1 MRIGK
6 MLTIGACVLAP
17 AMTMA
22 QAPSLQEQLSAQY
35 KVTRVGK
42 ITGTPTIV
50 EAGTVLEVQKTGIA
64 AFPPNSIRDC
74 SSSYQNGNI
83 KEPGKFCTNMAAAR
97 GQRPLY
103 LATGEKVYITKL
115 EVNTEKDKVTLEVLE
130 CDTCNAVKEPSSYKA
145 EVNFLFAK
153 GTLSSASAG
162 QVEDTIGQLFA
173 ISNGGK

>member
-6 MLTIGACVLAP
+6 MLTMGMCLLAP
-17 AMTMA
+17 AMMMA

-35 KVTRVGK
+35 KVTKVGK

-64 AFPPNSIRDC
+64 AFPPSSMRDC
-74 SSSYQNGNI
+74 SSHYENGTI
-83 KEPGKFCTNMAAAR
+83 KEPGRLCTKVATR
-97 GQRPLY
+97 GQNPLY
-103 LATGEKVYITKL
+103 LAQGEKVYITKL
-115 EVNTEKDKVTLEVLE
+115 EVNTEKDKVTVEVLE

-145 EVNFLFAK
+145 EVNFMFAK
-153 GTLSSASAG
+153 GTLANASAG

-173 ISNGGK
+173 ISGGK